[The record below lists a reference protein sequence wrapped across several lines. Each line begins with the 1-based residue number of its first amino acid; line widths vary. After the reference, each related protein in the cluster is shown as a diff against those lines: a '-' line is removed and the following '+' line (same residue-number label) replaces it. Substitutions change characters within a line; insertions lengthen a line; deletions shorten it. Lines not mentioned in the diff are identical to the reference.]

1 VVRVLPIT
9 LWLLAS
15 GCSLFATREPEPPG
29 SGGTSVFKQPD
40 RPDVV
45 IENLVSAVGGMS
57 TFNYTRCLSGDTF
70 TFTPTISAQQTY
82 PDVFTGWGMDS
93 EELWFSTMSSAARQ
107 TSGHSLVISDLREE
121 SVSATERRFIG
132 DYTLTV
138 YHNRASQGVPNLV
151 RGRFIMTLVG
161 ADNGLWSIREWT
173 DISVGANPSWS
184 DLKALFTRS

>member
-1 VVRVLPIT
+1 VVRILPIT

-57 TFNYTRCLSGDTF
+57 TFNYIRCLSGDTF
-70 TFTPTISAQQTY
+70 RFTPTSAAQQTY
-82 PDVFTGWGMDS
+82 PDVFTRWNADS
-93 EELWFSTMSSAARQ
+93 EELWFSTMSAAARQ
-107 TSGHSLVISDLREE
+107 TSGHTLVIADLREE

-132 DYTLTV
+132 DYALTV

-151 RGRFIMTLVG
+151 RGRFILTIVS

-173 DISVGANPSWS
+173 DISVGAERSWS

>member
-1 VVRVLPIT
+1 MFR
-9 LWLLAS
+9 
-15 GCSLFATREPEPPG
+15 
-29 SGGTSVFKQPD
+29 QPD

-57 TFNYTRCLSGDTF
+57 PFNYTRCLSGETF
-70 TFTPTISAQQTY
+70 VFNPTLAAQQTY
-82 PDVFTGWGMDS
+82 PDVFTGWDAGS
-93 EELWFSTMSSAARQ
+93 EEFWFTSMSSAAQQ
-107 TSGHSLVISDLREE
+107 TSGHTLVISDLREE

-151 RGRFIMTLVG
+151 RGRFILTIVS

-173 DISVGANPSWS
+173 DISVGAERSWS